1 MTTKVTIDAH
11 AGWPVEVT
19 LRDGEPDYPK
29 SARIEVVEP
38 NTTRDFYIHSGLE
51 ILGVREMKRPVAAE

>member
-19 LRDGEPDYPK
+19 VRRGEPGQPQETDTLM
-29 SARIEVVEP
+29 VEP
-38 NTTRDFYIHSGLE
+38 GAVATLYIHSGLE
-51 ILGVREMKRPVAAE
+51 ILGVREDTRD